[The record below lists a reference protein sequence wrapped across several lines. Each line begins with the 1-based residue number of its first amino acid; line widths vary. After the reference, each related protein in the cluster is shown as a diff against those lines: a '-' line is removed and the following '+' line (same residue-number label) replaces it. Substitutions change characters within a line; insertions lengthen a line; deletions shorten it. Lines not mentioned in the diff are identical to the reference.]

1 MATIVKQ
8 HLSESGDGDPI
19 AVGTSSAAVHQTQAA
34 DGDNNHDEIWLW
46 ATNEEA
52 AARVLTIGWGDA
64 TSAAGHKIIVTIP
77 PQQGLMQIVP
87 GLVLQN
93 GHDVFASASATGVNL
108 LGFVNK
114 MTA

>member
-8 HLSESGDGDPI
+8 HLSESDDGEPV
-19 AVGTSSAAVHQTQAA
+19 AVGTSSAAVHQTQAG

-64 TSAAGHKIIVTIP
+64 ATTTSHKIIVTIP

-93 GHDVFASASATGVNL
+93 GHDVYAMANATGVNL